1 MRVILWLLFLPFQ
14 ILLLVLFLL
23 SDLLRLLRW
32 ALKQS
37 GEQSSVYGAVSHQVC
52 SIVILNW
59 NGRHLLEESLP
70 ALEKAVRFTGK
81 DQEIIVVDN
90 GSSDDSVDWL
100 RHNYPHFRIIALR
113 ENAGFGEGNNRGV
126 EAASHD
132 IVVLINNDMIV
143 CEDFLPPLLEAFSDP
158 QVFAVSSQILF
169 PEDKRREETGNTQ
182 VRFKWG
188 YPHLSHQPIQS
199 CHYARKGLPVL
210 WAGGGSS
217 AFHRQRFLK
226 LGGFSSLF
234 SPCYVE
240 DTDLGYRAW
249 RHGWKVLLAANSKV
263 LHKHRS
269 SSSARFSHFTLERL
283 MEERKL
289 WYVWKNY
296 QLGTLIPHLLF
307 LPLHLRKRLPI
318 LTYLHSLRK
327 LAAVLSA
334 RLKEPRRVV
343 SERVLFQWIRRPLV
357 YLNHFH
363 SKCNGTVRLPLRILI
378 VSAYLPQLGRHG
390 GAGRVFQLLHRASKE
405 HELSLI
411 TFIETKQEA
420 DVEALLLSQCKRVE
434 TVHRRRY
441 VPVSFFP
448 YEPFEEFNSPEFRKK
463 LEEVLTEEDFDLV
476 HFEWTQMAQYADLV
490 PHIPKLLT
498 EIEVNYAAH
507 YSLVQLESNPFRK
520 TRKLYNSLQTF
531 YRELEL
537 CRKVDQVVCVTDKD
551 RDYLRGY
558 IEEKKLSVINTG
570 VDTEYF
576 TCNGFRPAD
585 HNALT
590 FVGAFRHEPNVDA
603 MQYFCREVFPLI
615 LKERPQ
621 THLYIVGSSPPQ
633 SIRQLGA
640 HPQVTVTGYVED
652 IREFYGKAQ
661 VVVVPLRAGVG
672 IRGKILEGWAAG
684 KAMVATPLACLG
696 IRAVHGENI
705 LIADT
710 PDEFALWTL
719 ALLRNSDFCQRLGQ
733 AGRQTA
739 VQFYDWSLLGD
750 QMIELYES
758 IAEK

>member
-23 SDLLRLLRW
+23 SDLLRLLRL

-100 RHNYPHFRIIALR
+100 RRNYPHFRIIALR

-126 EAASHD
+126 EAANHD

-143 CEDFLPPLLEAFSDP
+143 CEGFLPPLLQAFSDP

-188 YPHLSHQPIQS
+188 YPCLSHQPIQS

-217 AFHRQRFLK
+217 AFHRQRFLE

-234 SPCYVE
+234 APCYVE
-240 DTDLGYRAW
+240 DTDLSYRAW
-249 RHGWKVLLAANSKV
+249 RRGWKVLLAANSKV

-269 SSSARFSHFTLERL
+269 SSSTRFTHLALERL

-296 QLGTLIPHLLF
+296 QLGTLVPHLLF
-307 LPLHLRKRLPI
+307 LPLHLRKRVSI

-327 LAAVLSA
+327 LAGVLWA

-343 SERVLFQWIRRPLV
+343 SERQLFQWIRRPLL
-357 YLNHFH
+357 YLNHFQPDRNR
-363 SKCNGTVRLPLRILI
+363 SPRFPLRILI
-378 VSAYLPQLGRHG
+378 VSAYLPYVGHHG
-390 GAGRVFQLLHRASKE
+390 GAGRVFQLLHRVSKK
-405 HELSLI
+405 HEVSVI
-411 TFIETKQEA
+411 SFVETEQEA
-420 DVEALLLSQCKRVE
+420 DLVVDLAPCCKRVE
-434 TVHRRRY
+434 IVYRGGF
-441 VPVSFFP
+441 VPVSFYP
-448 YEPFEEFNSPEFRKK
+448 YEPFEEFNSLEFRKK
-463 LEEVLTEEDFDLV
+463 LEELLTEEDFDLV
-476 HFEWTQMAQYADLV
+476 HFEWTQMAQYADLA
-490 PHIPKLLT
+490 PHIHKLLT
-498 EIEVNYAAH
+498 EIEVNYAAY
-507 YSLVQLESNPFRK
+507 YSLVRFESNPFLK
-520 TRKLYNSLQTF
+520 VRKLYNTLQTF
-531 YRELEL
+531 YREVQL
-537 CRKVDQVVCVTDKD
+537 CRKVDHVVCVTDKD
-551 RDYLRGY
+551 RDYLEGY
-558 IEEKKLSVINTG
+558 IGEEKLSVINTG
-570 VDTEYF
+570 VDVRYF
-576 TCNGFRPAD
+576 TYKGFPPAD
-585 HNALT
+585 ANALL
-590 FVGAFRHEPNVDA
+590 FVGAFRHGPNVDA
-603 MQYFCREVFPLI
+603 MRYFCRVVFPLI
-615 LKERPQ
+615 LRERPE
-621 THLYIVGSSPPQ
+621 TILYIVGSSPPG
-633 SIRQLGA
+633 SIRELGS
-640 HPQVTVTGYVED
+640 HPQVRVTGYVED
-652 IREFYGKAQ
+652 IREFYRKAQ
-661 VVVVPLRAGVG
+661 VVVVPLRTGVG

-684 KAMVATPLACLG
+684 KAIVATPVACWG
-696 IRAVHGENI
+696 IRAGHGQNI
-705 LIADT
+705 LIADN

-719 ALLRNSDFCQRLGQ
+719 ALLRNPDFCQRLGQ

-739 VQFYDWSLLGD
+739 EQFYDWRLLGE
-750 QMIELYES
+750 QMSELYELV
-758 IAEK
+758 AK